1 MTISREAIKDWIRSG
16 YHQGSKHLFV
26 VKAGIGGEYKP
37 YWVSQS
43 ENTELVRELILESGQ
58 EIVNELNMDVKLFL
72 LNTIK

>member
-1 MTISREAIKDWIRSG
+1 MTISKEAIKDWIRLG
-16 YHQGSKHLFV
+16 FDKDYKYLFV
-26 VKAGIGGEYKP
+26 VKAGVGEAYKP
-37 YWVSQS
+37 YWVNKN